1 MAEVALRQVVKKY
14 GDVEAVRSIDLD
26 IPNNEFVVLVG
37 PSGCGKST
45 TLRMI
50 AGLEEIT
57 AGDISIGGE
66 IVNDLPPKDRDIAM
80 VFQNYALY
88 PHMTSFENMAFGLKL
103 RKLPKAEIRQRVEHA
118 ARILDIT
125 ELLERRPKA
134 LSGGQR
140 QRVAMG
146 RAIVRNPKVFLFD
159 EPLSNLDAKLR
170 VQMRTEIKRVH
181 QKVKTTTVY
190 VTHDQVE
197 AMTLADRVVVMNNG
211 IIEQIGPPQ
220 ELYHKPRTRFVA
232 GFIGSPAM
240 NFIPC
245 TVEGHGDGL
254 RVRLSDTIALPVP
267 AARAAQY
274 RNAAG
279 KEMTFGLRP
288 EHITE
293 PRPGNGASNGD
304 TDFAAVLDVVEPM
317 GMETMVFFTINGTEV
332 CGRVE
337 PTAAGEAGASM
348 RLHANMDHMHLIDPA
363 TGLVL

>member
-1 MAEVALRQVVKKY
+1 MAEVVLQQVVKRFD
-14 GDVEAVRSIDLD
+14 DVEAVRAIDLN
-26 IPNNEFVVLVG
+26 IPDKEFVVLVG

-50 AGLEEIT
+50 AGLEEVT
-57 AGDISIGGE
+57 SGDIRIGGE
-66 IVNDLPPKDRDIAM
+66 LVNDLPPKDRDIAM

-88 PHMTSFENMAFGLKL
+88 PHMTAFENMSFGLRL

-125 ELLERRPKA
+125 ELLDRRPRA

-197 AMTLADRVVVMNNG
+197 AMTLADRVVVMNG
-211 IIEQIGPPQ
+211 GRIEQIGTPQ
-220 ELYHKPRTRFVA
+220 ELYHSPRTRFVA

-240 NFIPC
+240 NFLAC
-245 TVEGHGDGL
+245 RLEENGGGL
-254 RVRLSDTIALPVP
+254 SVRISDAIALPVP
-267 AARAAQY
+267 SAKAARY
-274 RNAAG
+274 RNASSR
-279 KEMTFGLRP
+279 ELLLGLRP

-293 PRPGNGASNGD
+293 TRTNGAGESA
-304 TDFAAVLDVVEPM
+304 TFPVTLDVVEPM
-317 GMETMVFFTINGTEV
+317 GMETMIYFSINGTEV

-337 PTAAGEAGASM
+337 PTSAGHAGTVM
-348 RLHANMDHMHLIDPA
+348 RVQANMEHMHLIDA
-363 TGLVL
+363 ETGVVL